1 VPAMTTGTHQSR
13 YAATQEPEA
22 ADGWHLERLTAP
34 SRLFGAN
41 GLRTGPDG
49 RIYIAQVTGS
59 QISALDVDT
68 GAVETI
74 SAKGGDIIAPDDV
87 AFDSRGNLV
96 VTEVMDGRVSLR
108 DTTGRTRVLRDDVP
122 SANGITFHRDR
133 LFIGECR
140 EGGRLMEF
148 DLGGGPP
155 RILAENLP
163 SPNAMEVGPDGLL
176 YFPVMGANEIWRIDP
191 DLKNPSVP
199 ETVATGLGVPDS
211 VKFDAEG
218 FIVSTQ
224 VASGQVLRIDPR
236 TGEQR
241 VMAQLNPGL
250 DNCTFVDGRLFVSN
264 FTGEITELVGVGA
277 TSTTLPGALNWPLDL
292 AVGHDGRLYVADG
305 TYFYAVAQDGALE
318 TVGMLFSPGYP
329 GFLRGLVPSGPG
341 EFVVTTS
348 GGQIGRYRPGP
359 DETDVLADGLDQ
371 LYGVAIAPSGIVA
384 AEQGTGRVVSVNA
397 SGHVDVL
404 ATGLADPVG
413 VTVTADGDVLVA
425 ESGAGRVVRVASSGV
440 EPVVDGLGRPQGI
453 LAFGGQERSDSGIG
467 PGGALFIVD
476 AGEKAVIAFDPATGS
491 RTTLASGLPVGPPP
505 GVVPK
510 PLKGMPPFSGPQG
523 PFAGIAA
530 GPDGTLYVSAD
541 GEGSVLALRRV
552 TAT

>member
-1 VPAMTTGTHQSR
+1 MTTTGTPPTR
-13 YAATQEPEA
+13 YGVPITPDVAV
-22 ADGWHLERLTAP
+22 GWRLDRLTAP

-49 RIYIAQVTGS
+49 RIYVAQVTGS
-59 QISALDVDT
+59 QISALDVSS
-68 GAVETI
+68 GEVETI

-96 VTEVMDGRVSLR
+96 ATEVMDGRVSLR
-108 DTTGRTRVLRDDVP
+108 DVDGTTRVLRDDVP
-122 SANGITFHRDR
+122 SANGITFHQDR

-155 RILAENLP
+155 RVLLENVP

-191 DLKNPSVP
+191 FAEGAQA
-199 ETVATGLGVPDS
+199 ETVASGLGVPDS
-211 VKFDAEG
+211 VKFDADG
-218 FIVSTQ
+218 MIVSTQ

-236 TGEQR
+236 TGDQT
-241 VMAQLNPGL
+241 VLAQLNPGL
-250 DNCTFVDGRLFVSN
+250 DNCTLVDGRLFVSN
-264 FTGEITELVGVGA
+264 FTGEITEISAGGA

-292 AVGHDGRLYVADG
+292 AVGHDGTVYVADG
-305 TYFYAVAQDGALE
+305 TYFYAVTPDGSLR

-348 GGQIGRYRPGP
+348 GGQLARYRPGS
-359 DETDVLADGLDQ
+359 DETEYLADGFDQ
-371 LYGVAIAPSGIVA
+371 LYGVAVVGSDVVA
-384 AEQGTGRVVSVNA
+384 VEQGTGRVLSVGA
-397 SGHVDVL
+397 GGVDVL
-404 ATGLADPVG
+404 ASGLDEPVG
-413 VTVTADGDVLVA
+413 VTVTADGTVLVS
-425 ESGAGRVVRVASSGV
+425 EVGRVVKVTSSGV
-440 EPVVDGLGRPQGI
+440 ETVVDDLLRPQGL
-453 LAFGGQERSDSGIG
+453 LATAGT
-467 PGGALFIVD
+467 LYVVD
-476 AGEKAVIAFDPATGS
+476 AGQKAVLAVNPTTGARETIAA
-491 RTTLASGLPVGPPP
+491 GLPVGPPP

-523 PFAGIAA
+523 PFAGIAQ

-541 GEGSVLALRRV
+541 GEGSVLALRRDV
-552 TAT
+552 